1 MQLVYTMVSFCHSL
15 ARMTRIVL
23 TIQISFSLP
32 KKPTIAVLLLTAKSG
47 RKKIC
52 IRPIFIAALNLIKR
66 EYNL

>member
-47 RKKIC
+47 RKK
-52 IRPIFIAALNLIKR
+52 NM
-66 EYNL
+66 Y

>member
-1 MQLVYTMVSFCHSL
+1 MQLVYTMVSFCHPRK
-15 ARMTRIVL
+15 RMTRIVL
-23 TIQISFSLP
+23 TIQISLP
-32 KKPTIAVLLLTAKSG
+32 KNPTIAVLLLTAKSG